1 LRDLDGSFDGEIVRP
16 GDPGYDAARVVW
28 NGLVDRHPALIVRP
42 THVGDVVTALRFA
55 REEDLLIAVR
65 CGGHSIPGFSTC
77 DDGIVIDLSRMR
89 GAQVDPEQRTAR
101 VAGGALLAE
110 LDEQAQAAGLVCPVG
125 VVSHTGVAGL
135 TLGGGMGRLQRK
147 HGLSIDNLLSVEL
160 VTADGLL
167 VRASEE
173 ENPELFWGLR
183 GAGANFGI
191 ATSFT
196 FRLHPFDGTITHGTV
211 VHPVEHAREL
221 AAVYR
226 NMLEAGPDEL
236 WMSFGLGTADGRPVA
251 TVTVHHCG
259 PGEQAEQDLAELRAF
274 GAPLDDSI
282 ARTRYLSVQR
292 LHDEE
297 EAWGHR
303 FYMKSVFLPALPGEL
318 VDLAVEQISHVPP
331 GANGGFSTWA
341 CGGAMATVPDDA
353 TAFTGRDASFW
364 LGAEIEWDDPALDD
378 ACRDWCRA
386 AMSGMAPF
394 ESTGRYVNDVSEADE
409 RLTSIYGDAKAE
421 RLVALKREW
430 DPDNVFRLN
439 QNIRP

>member
-1 LRDLDGSFDGEIVRP
+1 
-16 GDPGYDAARVVW
+16 
-28 NGLVDRHPALIVRP
+28 
-42 THVGDVVTALRFA
+42 
-55 REEDLLIAVR
+55 
-65 CGGHSIPGFSTC
+65 
-77 DDGIVIDLSRMR
+77 M
-89 GAQVDPEQRTAR
+89 DPEQRTAR

-135 TLGGGMGRLQRK
+135 TLGGGMGRLQRTY
-147 HGLSIDNLLSVEL
+147 GLTIDNLLEVEL
-160 VTADGLL
+160 VTADGRR
-167 VRASEE
+167 VRASED

-191 ATSFT
+191 ATSLT
-196 FRLHPFDGTITHGTV
+196 FRLHPLDGTITHGTV
-211 VHPVEHAREL
+211 VHPVEHARGL

-226 NMLEAGPDEL
+226 DTLDAGPDEL
-236 WMSFGLGTADGRPVA
+236 WMSFGLGAANGRPVA

-259 PGEQAEQDLAELRAF
+259 PEEQADRDLAELRAF
-274 GAPLDDSI
+274 GTPLDDSI
-282 ARTRYLSVQR
+282 GRTRYLTAQQ
-292 LHDEE
+292 LADEA

-303 FYMKSVFLPALPGEL
+303 FYMKSAFLPALPDEL
-318 VDLAVEQISHVPP
+318 VDLAAEQVPRVPP
-331 GANGGFSTWA
+331 GADGGFSTWA
-341 CGGAMATVPDDA
+341 CGGAIASVPDDA

-364 LGAEIEWDDPALDD
+364 LAAEIQWDDPALDD
-378 ACRDWCRA
+378 ACREWCRA

-394 ESTGRYVNDVSEADE
+394 ASTGRYVNDVSETDE
-409 RLTSIYGDAKAE
+409 RLASIYGEAKAE

>member
-1 LRDLDGSFDGEIVRP
+1 
-16 GDPGYDAARVVW
+16 
-28 NGLVDRHPALIVRP
+28 
-42 THVGDVVTALRFA
+42 
-55 REEDLLIAVR
+55 
-65 CGGHSIPGFSTC
+65 
-77 DDGIVIDLSRMR
+77 
-89 GAQVDPEQRTAR
+89 
-101 VAGGALLAE
+101 
-110 LDEQAQAAGLVCPVG
+110 
-125 VVSHTGVAGL
+125 
-135 TLGGGMGRLQRK
+135 
-147 HGLSIDNLLSVEL
+147 
-160 VTADGLL
+160 
-167 VRASEE
+167 
-173 ENPELFWGLR
+173 
-183 GAGANFGI
+183 
-191 ATSFT
+191 
-196 FRLHPFDGTITHGTV
+196 
-211 VHPVEHAREL
+211 
-221 AAVYR
+221 
-226 NMLEAGPDEL
+226 
-236 WMSFGLGTADGRPVA
+236 MSFGLGTADGRPVA

-282 ARTRYLSVQR
+282 ARTRYLSVQQ

-331 GANGGFSTWA
+331 GADGGFSTWA
-341 CGGAMATVPDDA
+341 CGGAIATVPDDA

-364 LGAEIEWDDPALDD
+364 LAAEIEWDDPALDD
-378 ACRDWCRA
+378 ACREWCRA

-409 RLTSIYGDAKAE
+409 RLTSIYGDAKAD

>member
-1 LRDLDGSFDGEIVRP
+1 
-16 GDPGYDAARVVW
+16 
-28 NGLVDRHPALIVRP
+28 
-42 THVGDVVTALRFA
+42 
-55 REEDLLIAVR
+55 
-65 CGGHSIPGFSTC
+65 
-77 DDGIVIDLSRMR
+77 M
-89 GAQVDPEQRTAR
+89 
-101 VAGGALLAE
+101 
-110 LDEQAQAAGLVCPVG
+110 
-125 VVSHTGVAGL
+125 
-135 TLGGGMGRLQRK
+135 
-147 HGLSIDNLLSVEL
+147 
-160 VTADGLL
+160 
-167 VRASEE
+167 
-173 ENPELFWGLR
+173 R

-226 NMLEAGPDEL
+226 DTLEAGPDEL
-236 WMSFGLGTADGRPVA
+236 WMSFGLGAADGRPVA

-282 ARTRYLSVQR
+282 ERTRHLSVQQ

-303 FYMKSVFLPALPGEL
+303 FYMKSVFLPALPDEL

-331 GANGGFSTWA
+331 GADGGFSTWA
-341 CGGAMATVPDDA
+341 CGGAMASVPDDA

-364 LGAEIEWDDPALDD
+364 LAAEIQWDDPALDD
-378 ACRDWCRA
+378 ACREWCRA
-386 AMSGMAPF
+386 AMSGMAPY

-409 RLTSIYGDAKAE
+409 RMAAIYGEAKAG
-421 RLVALKREW
+421 RLVALKRVGPGQRVPAQSEHPALG
-430 DPDNVFRLN
+430 DGSPPPRAGGTQSSSSSPLSSPSHSAIFAHALVKNASGTSAPVQKYSVVPGAPHASSAEARSG
-439 QNIRP
+439 P